1 MKQYTTY
8 FQKLNVF
15 LFLLLFSHKHFHHI
29 LQSEFQNT
37 MNTFPI
43 DLPVIDALVTDLP
56 VNSDILK
63 AAPRKRRTPEEIA
76 AEKAEK
82 SLRKQQREES
92 RILAAQKAKDIAM
105 KKNIETTPL
114 FVGTNI
120 YAIAAMSIIAVCKR
134 NRPRTNLAFHQ
145 MIASRYIFPPKKN
158 INKFATGG
166 VAEECLSQ
174 LLCDVGFTCSN
185 LSEESNIIDLEVQVP
200 IEDQTVSL
208 QVSLKN
214 SGKIS
219 SSPILEN
226 YRGQKREEIRP
237 LPPTFIIYTEMDIRR
252 VRMVYLDDEILRKG
266 YPGLSEEDFHAEIYT
281 NRDANLTFRSGFL
294 AKFIPRLPEEYI
306 LDADYP
312 GDLSTLK
319 EQNFSRLALA
329 EVIRQL
335 HI

>member
-1 MKQYTTY
+1 MI
-8 FQKLNVF
+8 
-15 LFLLLFSHKHFHHI
+15 LLLFSHIIHTHI
-29 LQSEFQNT
+29 QNR
-37 MNTFPI
+37 MNTSPINFPVI
-43 DLPVIDALVTDLP
+43 SDLPVISALPD
-56 VNSDILK
+56 K
-63 AAPRKRRTPEEIA
+63 APRKRRTPEEIA

-92 RILAAQKAKDIAM
+92 RLIATQKSEEIARKKDL
-105 KKNIETTPL
+105 ESTPL
-114 FVGTNI
+114 TPGTGI
-120 YAIAAMSIIAVCKR
+120 YAVAAMSIIAVCKR
-134 NRPRTNLAFHQ
+134 NRPRTNLAFRQ

-174 LLCDVGFTCSN
+174 LLGDVGFTCSN
-185 LSEESNIIDLEVQVP
+185 LSEESNIIDLEIQVP
-200 IEDQTVSL
+200 VKDQTVQF

-252 VRMVYLDDEILRKG
+252 VRMVYLDEEILRQ
-266 YPGLSEEDFHAEIYT
+266 GLSEEDFHSNVYT
-281 NRDANLTFRSGFL
+281 NRDSNLTFRTGFL
-294 AKFIPRLPEEYI
+294 AKFIPRLPAEYI

-312 GDLSTLK
+312 DDLSPLK

-335 HI
+335 NV